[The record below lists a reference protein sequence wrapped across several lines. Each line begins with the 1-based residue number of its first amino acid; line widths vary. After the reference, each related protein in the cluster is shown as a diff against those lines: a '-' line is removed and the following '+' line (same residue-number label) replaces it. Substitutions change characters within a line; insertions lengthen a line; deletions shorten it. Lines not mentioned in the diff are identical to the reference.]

1 MKHVLPTLALAG
13 ILALGLGGCASRGYV
28 DQQIYDA
35 LNAEINLVRTDMEAG
50 FDEIRDELETH
61 ADELNTLK
69 SEVRENREL
78 VEEAL
83 ERAKAA
89 EKVESDGKLLYEVVI
104 SDESLPFAFDKSELS
119 AEAKEQLDIFAGVLI
134 DENDDVYIEIQGH
147 TDNIG
152 SEEYNLELGRE
163 RAQSVLS
170 YLHERHDL
178 PLHRMDTYSYGESK
192 PVADNDT
199 AENRARNRRVMLM
212 VLE

>member
-13 ILALGLGGCASRGYV
+13 SLALALGGCASRGYV
-28 DQQIYDA
+28 DQRINEA
-35 LNAEINLVRTDMEAG
+35 LNTEINLVRTDMETE
-50 FDEIRDELETH
+50 FDEIRQELETH

-104 SDESLPFAFDKSELS
+104 SDESLPFAFDESELS

-134 DENDDVYIEIQGH
+134 EENDDVYIEIQGH

-152 SEEYNLELGRE
+152 SEKYNLELGRD

-170 YLHERHDL
+170 YLHEQHEL
-178 PLHRMDTYSYGESK
+178 PLHRMDIYSYGESK
-192 PVADNDT
+192 PVAENDT

>member
-1 MKHVLPTLALAG
+1 MKLVLPTLALAG
-13 ILALGLGGCASRGYV
+13 SLALALGGCASRGYV
-28 DQQIYDA
+28 DQRINDA
-35 LNAEINLVRTDMEAG
+35 LNTEINLVRTDMETE
-50 FDEIRDELETH
+50 FDEIRQGLEAH
-61 ADELNTLK
+61 AEEIGTLK

-104 SDESLPFAFDKSELS
+104 SDESLPFAFDESELS
-119 AEAKEQLDIFAGVLI
+119 AEAKEQLDIFASVLI
-134 DENDDVYIEIQGH
+134 EENDDVYIEIQGH

-152 SEEYNLELGRE
+152 SEAYNLDLGRE

-170 YLHERHDL
+170 YLHERHDF
-178 PLHRMDTYSYGESK
+178 PLHRMDAYSYGESK
-192 PVADNDT
+192 PAAENDT